1 MALAVLR
8 KLLLLC
14 CCLLPCIAQA
24 EIYKWTDHSG
34 RVHFSDK
41 AVAGSQKQ
49 HIQSMTGI
57 SNPAFNLKRR
67 AMQVKYQDK
76 NGSMI
81 VQGRVNNI
89 PIKFIVDTGASLV
102 VIPPIIAKKAHINT
116 ENAKIITLQTANGA
130 TKSHQVHISNL
141 QVDQLHQRA
150 VRAAIQQI
158 SSDPGLGLLGMS
170 FLNAYKMS
178 IDHEQH
184 IITLEP
190 RR

>member
-1 MALAVLR
+1 MP
-8 KLLLLC
+8 
-14 CCLLPCIAQA
+14 CLAQA
-24 EIYKWTDHSG
+24 GIYKWTDHSG

-49 HIQSMTGI
+49 HIQSMIGI
-57 SNPAFNLKRR
+57 SNPAFNLKRS

-102 VIPPIIAKKAHINT
+102 VIPPIIAKKAHIST
-116 ENAKIITLQTANGA
+116 ENAKIITLKTANGA
-130 TKSHQVHISNL
+130 TKSHQVYISNL
-141 QVDQLHQRA
+141 QVDQLQQRA

-158 SSDPGLGLLGMS
+158 SPDPNLGLLGMS

>member
-1 MALAVLR
+1 VVLVVLR

-14 CCLLPCIAQA
+14 CLLPLMAQA
-24 EIYKWTDHSG
+24 EIYKWTDSSG

-41 AVAGSQKQ
+41 AIGGAKEL

-57 SNPAFNLKRR
+57 SNPAFNLKRN
-67 AMQVKYQDK
+67 AMRIKYQDK

-81 VQGRVNNI
+81 VQGRVNQVSMQ
-89 PIKFIVDTGASLV
+89 FILDTGASLV
-102 VIPPIIAKKAHINT
+102 VIPPNIVKKAHIDT
-116 ENAKIITLQTANGA
+116 TNAQAITMQTANGA
-130 TKSHQVHISNL
+130 TQSYMVNIARL
-141 QVDQLHQRA
+141 QVGQLKQRD

-158 SSDPGLGLLGMS
+158 SPDPNLGLLGMS

-190 RR
+190 RH